1 MREDGRRVVLLEYV
15 SAVGQLAVFG
25 VRADWDQPKAA
36 LLDVN
41 HEELSLFVSANLDSY
56 RSVRDL
62 AEMPE
67 LLHQYDDIVRPLAEW
82 SEPGDVVCLV
92 PHGALHRMPLHAL
105 RVGERYLI
113 ERNPVVYAPS
123 VSVLRHSRTGRNRAA
138 PEQPETMAVFG
149 DSRQNLPDAAAE
161 ATMLGDQFGAE
172 VRLGA
177 AVTRENLQQ
186 ALTQADLVH
195 IAGHAAFD
203 QRDPLQSGLEL
214 HGSDVLTAGEIFG
227 MPRMRAS
234 LVTLSGCETG
244 INLHQ
249 SGDELI
255 GLTRAFLYARTSS
268 LLVSLWSVADDSTA
282 FFMRRFYDHL
292 LSRPGLAK
300 ADALRTAVL
309 ETMREPGWD
318 SLYHWAPFT
327 LIGDWL

>member
-1 MREDGRRVVLLEYV
+1 MVGDGRRVVLLEYV
-15 SAVGQLAVFG
+15 SMSGRLAVFG
-25 VRADWDQPKAA
+25 VRADWDCPKAA
-36 LLDVN
+36 LLDVSQ
-41 HEELSLFVSANLDSY
+41 EELALFVSANLDSH

-67 LLHQYDDIVRPLAEW
+67 LLHQYDDVVRPLAEW
-82 SEPGDVVCLV
+82 SEPGDIVCLV
-92 PHGALHRMPLHAL
+92 PHGALHRLPLHAL
-105 RVGERYLI
+105 RVGGEHLI

-123 VSVLRHSRTGRNRAA
+123 VTVLRHSRTGRERAV
-138 PEQPETMAVFG
+138 PDRPRTMAVFG

-161 ATMLGDQFGAE
+161 AAMLGDRFGAE

-177 AVTRENLQQ
+177 AVTRGNLQR
-186 ALTQADLVH
+186 ALADADLVH

-203 QRDPLQSGLEL
+203 PRDPLRSGLEL

-244 INLHQ
+244 ISLHH

-255 GLTRAFLYARTSS
+255 GLTRAFLYARASS

-292 LSRPGLAK
+292 LSGPGFAK
-300 ADALRTAVL
+300 ADALRAATL
-309 ETMREPGWD
+309 ETMRVPGWG
-318 SLYHWAPFT
+318 SLYCWAPFT
-327 LIGDWL
+327 LIGDWC

>member
-1 MREDGRRVVLLEYV
+1 MGQDVRRVVLLEYV
-15 SAVGQLAVFG
+15 RAAGQLAVFG
-25 VRADWDQPKAA
+25 VRADWDRPRTA
-36 LLDVN
+36 LLDVD
-41 HEELSLFVSANLDSY
+41 HEELALFVSANLDSY
-56 RSVRDL
+56 HSVRDL
-62 AEMPE
+62 AGMPE
-67 LLHQYDDIVRPLAEW
+67 LLHQYDEIVRPLAEW
-82 SEPGDVVCLV
+82 SEPGDVVCLI

-123 VSVLRHSRTGRNRAA
+123 VSVLRHSLTGRDRAVSE
-138 PEQPETMAVFG
+138 PSETMAVFG

-161 ATMLGDQFGAE
+161 ATMLGEQFGAE

-177 AVTRENLQQ
+177 AVTREHLRQ
-186 ALTQADLVH
+186 ALTQADVVH
-195 IAGHAAFD
+195 VAGHAAFD
-203 QRDPLQSGLEL
+203 QRDPLRSGLEL

-227 MPRMRAS
+227 MPRMRTS

-244 INLHQ
+244 LNLQQ

-255 GLTRAFLYARTSS
+255 GLTRAFLYARASS

-292 LSRPGLAK
+292 LGSPGLAK

-309 ETMREPGWD
+309 ETMRAPGWG